1 MPAAIFRWLM
11 PVALSILAVTASWAA
26 EGAAPLQPPQAATGG
41 GADRVTTAGAFDA
54 DLLFSAAMAALGAA
68 HAPDLTEAERA
79 ALLDRSIA
87 VFHALLV
94 VQPDLPRVRLELARA
109 FFLKGEDALARN
121 HFRRV
126 LAGNPPAPVVAN
138 INRFLAQIRARRG
151 WTARFGL
158 ALAPDSNI
166 GAGSK
171 QDTIYI
177 NGLPFRR
184 DAGELTSS
192 GVGVLVWAGWEYQ
205 HPLGD
210 RTRLRFGADL
220 SRREYTGSAF
230 DRMTFSG
237 HVGPR
242 WLVSPGT
249 EASLLAVARQH
260 WEAGSPDHRETGL
273 RFEGVHSLGQ
283 RTTLSGQASWFDR
296 RYREKTYL
304 DGHALNLSLGA
315 GYHLTPTIKVDTGLG
330 WSRVHTEIPNQ
341 RNAARWISA
350 GVTAD
355 LPRGVTL
362 GASGRVAWT
371 DYEGN
376 WFPFT
381 TTGAPR
387 KDRTHSLRLSLHH
400 RDFTVMGF
408 SPKISVARE
417 MRGSNAQLY
426 DYRRTS
432 GELSFVKQF

>member
-1 MPAAIFRWLM
+1 MPAPIFRWLM

-26 EGAAPLQPPQAATGG
+26 EGAAPLQPSQAATGG
-41 GADRVTTAGAFDA
+41 GADRVTTAGAVDA

-177 NGLPFRR
+177 NGLPFLR

-192 GVGVLVWAGWEYQ
+192 GVGVLVWAGWEDQ
-205 HPLGD
+205 HPAWATERAFGLA
-210 RTRLRFGADL
+210 RT
-220 SRREYTGSAF
+220 S
-230 DRMTFSG
+230 
-237 HVGPR
+237 H
-242 WLVSPGT
+242 
-249 EASLLAVARQH
+249 
-260 WEAGSPDHRETGL
+260 
-273 RFEGVHSLGQ
+273 GVN
-283 RTTLSGQASWFDR
+283 T
-296 RYREKTYL
+296 
-304 DGHALNLSLGA
+304 
-315 GYHLTPTIKVDTGLG
+315 
-330 WSRVHTEIPNQ
+330 
-341 RNAARWISA
+341 
-350 GVTAD
+350 
-355 LPRGVTL
+355 RGV
-362 GASGRVAWT
+362 
-371 DYEGN
+371 
-376 WFPFT
+376 
-381 TTGAPR
+381 
-387 KDRTHSLRLSLHH
+387 RL
-400 RDFTVMGF
+400 
-408 SPKISVARE
+408 IA
-417 MRGSNAQLY
+417 
-426 DYRRTS
+426 
-432 GELSFVKQF
+432 